1 MLRRFLRL
9 IPDSAALGGAL
20 ALAACSSSGGSTAP
34 NGTLDTGLADVAD
47 DGGPEVSDDSG
58 LQIVSFKLTPSNAVL
73 KIDTATAGSLATQD
87 YTLIKTEDGADTDV
101 TASTTFTVDDATLG
115 AFAGSRFTSAGSLP
129 SGVLGRTTQVRAN
142 PGNAVANVTVIALR
156 TTGALRD
163 FFFTIPYGRLPDPP
177 KDTLKFGTK
186 LKQVDVAFLMDTTAS
201 MGPEIQNLRDT
212 FSTPTTGIVAQLKAK
227 ITNVGFAVAKHEDF
241 PVAPF
246 GYDASTGGAA
256 NKPYQLLSAISP
268 IASIAQSNFDLLIPY
283 YGGNFPESQY
293 EAQYQ
298 LLTGEGF
305 AWTAP
310 VAGSIGAKPAGSN
323 GGANWRP
330 GSLPIVVGIS
340 DAGWN
345 TAADYDAA
353 TAKKLSPH
361 TRDQLVDAYKTK
373 VKGRFV
379 GVQAIIEKAG
389 GGLDTA
395 CTDGATASC
404 DSARGYAQAIDL
416 ATATGSVVDP
426 SAFGA
431 ACGGKCC
438 TGPSGGG
445 LAPDAT
451 GKCPLVFQAKTD
463 GTGVGS
469 SVVNAIIALSVG
481 ATFDVTAIPSND
493 PTNVAADGAAVDATR
508 FIAKI
513 RAMAEGDAIAGCNSH
528 AVNAASDTF
537 LGVTVGTPVC
547 FEITA
552 AQNDLVQPSDQPQF
566 FRAFIAVVGV
576 PGAVKLEDPRQVL
589 FLVPPKEP
597 ITQ

>member
-1 MLRRFLRL
+1 MLRRFLC
-9 IPDSAALGGAL
+9 IAGALGCAS
-20 ALAACSSSGGSTAP
+20 ALAACSSSSATTTP
-34 NGTLDTGLADVAD
+34 NGTLDSGGADVED
-47 DGGPEVSDDSG
+47 VGPEVSDDSG
-58 LQIVSFKLTPSNAVL
+58 LQVVSYKLTPSNAIL
-73 KIDTATAGSLATQD
+73 EIDTATAGSTATQD
-87 YTLIKTEDGADTDV
+87 YTLIRTEDGVDTDV
-101 TASTTFTVDDATLG
+101 TASTTFTVDDSALG
-115 AFAGSRFTSAGSLP
+115 AFVGAKFTSATVLP
-129 SGVLGRTTQVRAN
+129 TGVLGRTTQVRAT
-142 PGNAVANVTVIALR
+142 PGNAIANVTVIALR

-163 FFFTIPYGRLPDPP
+163 FFFTIPYGHLPIPA

-227 ITNVGFAVAKHEDF
+227 ITNVGFAVARHEDF
-241 PVAPF
+241 PVSPF
-246 GYDASTGGAA
+246 GYDGSTGGSM
-256 NKPYQLLSAISP
+256 NKPYVLLSSINP
-268 IASIAQSNFDLLIPY
+268 IASIAQSNFDLLIPF
-283 YGGNFPESQY
+283 YGGNFSESQY

-305 AWTAP
+305 AWTAD
-310 VAGSIGAKPAGSN
+310 VAGSIAPKATGSS
-323 GGANWRP
+323 GGANWRA
-330 GSLPIVVGIS
+330 GSLPIVVGIT

-345 TAADYDAA
+345 ESGDYASA
-353 TAKKLSPH
+353 SAGKLVPH
-361 TRDQLVDAYKTK
+361 TRDQVVDAYKNK

-379 GVQAIIEKAG
+379 GIQAIIEKSG
-389 GGLDTA
+389 GGMDTP
-395 CTDGATASC
+395 CTDGKSSSC
-404 DSARGYAQAIDL
+404 DSARGYQQALDM

-426 SAFGA
+426 GAFAG
-431 ACGGKCC
+431 ACGGQCC
-438 TGPSGGG
+438 TGPNGAGI
-445 LAPDAT
+445 APDGT

-469 SVVNAIIALSVG
+469 SVVSAIIALSVG

-493 PTNVAADGAAVDATR
+493 PTNVDATGTPVDATK

-513 RAMAEGDAIAGCNSH
+513 RAMAEGDATAGCNSH
-528 AVNAASDTF
+528 AVNPASDTF

-566 FRAFIAVVGV
+566 FRAYVAVVGV

-589 FLVPPKEP
+589 FLVPPKDP